1 MVKEHST
8 AKMLALK
15 TELEVAQEL
24 AARVRTARL
33 QLGWSQDELARRA
46 GLRPATYRLFEQSGR
61 IALLRLLRVLSVLG
75 RLPDVDQVCALSDAP
90 RSLDELLVP
99 ERQRGRRTKRA

>member
-1 MVKEHST
+1 MGKEHST

-46 GLRPATYRLFEQSGR
+46 GLRPATYRLFEQTGR

-75 RLPDVDQVCALSDAP
+75 RLPDVDQV
-90 RSLDELLVP
+90 
-99 ERQRGRRTKRA
+99 

>member
-1 MVKEHST
+1 
-8 AKMLALK
+8 MLALK

-46 GLRPATYRLFEQSGR
+46 GLRPATYRLFEQTGR

-75 RLPDVDQVCALSDAP
+75 RLPDVDQVCALNDAP

>member
-1 MVKEHST
+1 
-8 AKMLALK
+8 MLALK

-46 GLRPATYRLFEQSGR
+46 GLRPATYRLFEQTGR

-75 RLPDVDQVCALSDAP
+75 RFA
-90 RSLDELLVP
+90 
-99 ERQRGRRTKRA
+99 GRRSGVRAQRCAAFAR

>member
-1 MVKEHST
+1 MGKEHST

-46 GLRPATYRLFEQSGR
+46 GLRPVTYRLFEQTGR

-75 RLPDVDQVCALSDAP
+75 RLPDVDQV
-90 RSLDELLVP
+90 
-99 ERQRGRRTKRA
+99 

>member
-1 MVKEHST
+1 MGKEHST

-46 GLRPATYRLFEQSGR
+46 GLRPVTYRLFEQTGR

-99 ERQRGRRTKRA
+99 ARQRGRRTKRA

>member
-1 MVKEHST
+1 
-8 AKMLALK
+8 MLALK

-46 GLRPATYRLFEQSGR
+46 GLRPATYRLFEQTGR

-75 RLPDVDQVCALSDAP
+75 RLPDVDQV
-90 RSLDELLVP
+90 
-99 ERQRGRRTKRA
+99 

>member
-1 MVKEHST
+1 
-8 AKMLALK
+8 MLALK

-46 GLRPATYRLFEQSGR
+46 GLRPATYRLFEQTGR

-99 ERQRGRRTKRA
+99 ARQRGRRTKRA